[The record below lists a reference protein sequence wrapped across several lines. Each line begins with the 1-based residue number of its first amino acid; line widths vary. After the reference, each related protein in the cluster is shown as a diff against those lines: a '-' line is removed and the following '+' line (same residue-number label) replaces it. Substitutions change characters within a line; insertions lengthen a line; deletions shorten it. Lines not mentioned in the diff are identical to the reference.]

1 MQSTCFYLLF
11 STGKVLT
18 LFSVNFWSTSHCQP
32 TVGNVLVT
40 CWLTVG
46 RQVTDSR
53 KKGEPSFTLTHIST
67 TSSESDASYS
77 VTYLVIVTMKSADYS
92 VISILTQ

>member
-1 MQSTCFYLLF
+1 MRSTCFYLLF
-11 STGKVLT
+11 LTGKVLT

-53 KKGEPSFTLTHIST
+53 KKGNHRSLLPI
-67 TSSESDASYS
+67 
-77 VTYLVIVTMKSADYS
+77 YLQPLVKVM
-92 VISILTQ
+92 LLNE